1 MGSEGPSG
9 RAGAKGSRRQI
20 RLQPYPTVDGG
31 QGCPDHDSNPH
42 GMHAGAKS
50 PWEASRAALHSHT
63 DKTCGRRR
71 GDWPLQILDM
81 LPRSYVNLRHAMAR
95 PRTARVTPPLR
106 AKGTYLGSQT
116 TPAAFN
122 GQSLSP
128 APAAAAAREAQ
139 GRGSLAAR
147 AGREEEM
154 TAGARGRTRWATG
167 APRVER

>member
-1 MGSEGPSG
+1 MWAQKAHLGGPAPRDLGDRSVFNPT
-9 RAGAKGSRRQI
+9 RRSTAA
-20 RLQPYPTVDGG
+20 RDAPTTI
-31 QGCPDHDSNPH
+31 PH

-128 APAAAAAREAQ
+128 AAAREAQ